1 MSAIRPFAAASLS
14 SPRRNRLLAALP
26 PSDYERI
33 ERELEPASML
43 VGDLVCEAGA
53 TMSHAIFPA
62 SAIVS
67 LQYVMEN
74 GASAEFAGV
83 GNEGMVGIALVTGGE
98 TMLSRSVVQAGGLGY
113 RLRAPL
119 LQEEFGRCG
128 ALMRVLLRYT
138 QALISQM
145 ALSAACYRR
154 HTLEQQLCRWFLLS
168 LDRMPGNEL
177 IITQELIASMLGVR
191 REGVTEAAGRL
202 QRAGIIEY
210 RRGHI
215 NVLRREGLEARACE
229 CYQVA
234 RRELD
239 RLLPDGADV

>member
-1 MSAIRPFAAASLS
+1 MSALRPFAAAELS

-26 PSDYERI
+26 PAEYARI
-33 ERELEPASML
+33 ERELEPVSLL

-53 TMSHAIFPA
+53 AMSHAIFPA

-119 LQEEFGRCG
+119 LQEEFGRRG

-154 HTLEQQLCRWFLLS
+154 HTL
-168 LDRMPGNEL
+168 
-177 IITQELIASMLGVR
+177 
-191 REGVTEAAGRL
+191 
-202 QRAGIIEY
+202 
-210 RRGHI
+210 
-215 NVLRREGLEARACE
+215 
-229 CYQVA
+229 
-234 RRELD
+234 
-239 RLLPDGADV
+239 